1 MFAGAVT
8 SIVQFLKAGTM
19 ISREN
24 SEVTLFTL
32 LLANENMITIGESA
46 SLAWNQYH
54 PNKLPVDQE
63 VKWLRYSIRP
73 YTELK
78 LFCMRSLINN

>member
-32 LLANENMITIGESA
+32 LLANENKITIGESA
-46 SLAWNQYH
+46 SLAWNHEIWVHY
-54 PNKLPVDQE
+54 
-63 VKWLRYSIRP
+63 
-73 YTELK
+73 
-78 LFCMRSLINN
+78 